1 MLDIKDKQA
10 TKRSKEQVNLFMEQ
24 EKFRDKLASD
34 RSKGTINDQFLNA
47 RKSNQ
52 GVASS
57 TAIAVKQSIPGYS
70 SREFEVVEEPDV
82 KKRNFTEKDVGKV
95 IIQGNKSGTYTAV
108 EVITKADGT
117 VGFKTLYTSP

>member
-1 MLDIKDKQA
+1 
-10 TKRSKEQVNLFMEQ
+10 MEQ

-47 RKSNQ
+47 RKTQ

-70 SREFEVVEEPDV
+70 SREFEVVEESDV